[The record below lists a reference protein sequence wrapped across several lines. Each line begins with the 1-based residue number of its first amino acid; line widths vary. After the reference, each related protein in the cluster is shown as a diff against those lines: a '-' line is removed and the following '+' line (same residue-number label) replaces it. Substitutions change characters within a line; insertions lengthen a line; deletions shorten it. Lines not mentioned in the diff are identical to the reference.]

1 MTVAGILLG
10 HSQAPYCGLLPAC
23 CQNKWYL
30 SLIMMVHHSTCQSTV
45 QNPNAKL
52 SSSVLVVVLTSMYS
66 AAAATDTLNSNRYEC
81 WARSQ
86 MKYVLGSDGVG
97 HSFVVGFGVTPPV
110 QCHHRAASCPD
121 EPATCTFDNFNA
133 DTPNPQ
139 VLYGAM
145 VGGDALG
152 SAAS

>member
-1 MTVAGILLG
+1 MILITQFASRTLHISQMLNSSAG
-10 HSQAPYCGLLPAC
+10 
-23 CQNKWYL
+23 
-30 SLIMMVHHSTCQSTV
+30 
-45 QNPNAKL
+45 
-52 SSSVLVVVLTSMYS
+52 VLTRICS
-66 AAAATDTLNSNRYEC
+66 AGAATDTLNSNRYEC

-86 MKYVLGSDGVG
+86 MKYTLGSDGVG

-133 DTPNPQ
+133 DTANPQ

>member
-1 MTVAGILLG
+1 M
-10 HSQAPYCGLLPAC
+10 
-23 CQNKWYL
+23 
-30 SLIMMVHHSTCQSTV
+30 
-45 QNPNAKL
+45 
-52 SSSVLVVVLTSMYS
+52 TSMYS

-121 EPATCTFDNFNA
+121 APATCTFDNFNA
-133 DTPNPQ
+133 DTANPQ

-145 VGGDALG
+145 VGGELLVQQHHIMQSDAFFIESFVTHVLLCSSTLYISCYYYMARC
-152 SAAS
+152 SAVLVAMQCSVLQF